1 MTNSNALAATHE
13 APAEPARTKTA
24 LSLDDL
30 RNGPPTISVGEAVGY
45 LGVSRAFGYAMARD
59 GSLPTIKCGNRR
71 LRVPTMALLKM
82 LGGAE

>member
-1 MTNSNALAATHE
+1 MTNSNDPAATHE
-13 APAEPARTKTA
+13 TPAGTATTKPTP
-24 LSLDDL
+24 SLDDL
-30 RNGPPTISVGEAVGY
+30 RNGPPTISVDQATKY

-71 LRVPTMALLKM
+71 LRVPAMALLKM